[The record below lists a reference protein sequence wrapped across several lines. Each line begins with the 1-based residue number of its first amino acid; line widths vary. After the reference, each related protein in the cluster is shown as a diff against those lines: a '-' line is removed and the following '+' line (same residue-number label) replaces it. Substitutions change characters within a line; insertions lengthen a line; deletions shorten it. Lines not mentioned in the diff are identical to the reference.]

1 MFGDLTNAL
10 TICQVLYLRATAFAD
25 SRAETDTASTATEAP
40 AESAA
45 TETAASDSDASNG
58 DAQSSAESDAEEP
71 ETASEPVSVDSSST
85 AYDFSSK
92 DTDYR
97 ATSSRSSTVYYVSGA
112 TSSHHLEIQGG
123 IQQDPIEVHLQ
134 DLRIDARGQE
144 QAAIDIVE
152 GSYVSL
158 VIDGS
163 VHLAGG
169 TERNSVFSHDW
180 GYAGIRTSGSTV
192 ALSGSGSLEVQ
203 GGDDSG
209 ADGGAGIGG
218 NREEPSG
225 TIEISGFPTI
235 VATGGGEAAGIGEGD
250 EAKEGTSSVTILG
263 GAVTVRGGDKAAG
276 IERAKTPAMRA

>member
-1 MFGDLTNAL
+1 M
-10 TICQVLYLRATAFAD
+10 
-25 SRAETDTASTATEAP
+25 
-40 AESAA
+40 
-45 TETAASDSDASNG
+45 
-58 DAQSSAESDAEEP
+58 
-71 ETASEPVSVDSSST
+71 
-85 AYDFSSK
+85 
-92 DTDYR
+92 
-97 ATSSRSSTVYYVSGA
+97 
-112 TSSHHLEIQGG
+112 
-123 IQQDPIEVHLQ
+123 HLQ
-134 DLRIDARGQE
+134 DLTIDASGQE
-144 QAAIDIVE
+144 QAAIDIAE

-158 VIDGS
+158 VIDGT

-169 TERNSVFSHDW
+169 TERNGVFSHDW

-263 GAVTVRGGDKAAG
+263 GAVTARGGDKAAG
-276 IERAKTPAMRA
+276 IGTGKDAGNTGMTITIAGGTVDARSTSSDAAGIGSCSDSDMSAITILGGTVTAMATGENGAGVGAA